1 VSSASA
7 ELRRD
12 KGDPISK
19 ESKNTGAFQKE
30 AFHSIFISYRR
41 SDSSDVTGRIYDRL
55 APHFKRETIFKDV
68 DSMPLGVDFR
78 KHLADS
84 VGQCQLLLAV
94 IGKGWLRSDKH
105 AEERCLDSP
114 RDFVRIELETAF
126 QRKIPVVPLLVQGAT
141 MPQEEELPESLRA
154 LAYYNAISI
163 RADPDFHQDMAR
175 LIRGVEA
182 HLTAFEKGI

>member
-1 VSSASA
+1 
-7 ELRRD
+7 
-12 KGDPISK
+12 
-19 ESKNTGAFQKE
+19 
-30 AFHSIFISYRR
+30 
-41 SDSSDVTGRIYDRL
+41 
-55 APHFKRETIFKDV
+55 
-68 DSMPLGVDFR
+68 MPLGVDFR

-114 RDFVRIELETAF
+114 GDFVRIELETAF

-154 LAYYNAISI
+154 LAYYNAI
-163 RADPDFHQDMAR
+163 
-175 LIRGVEA
+175 RGVEA